1 MNVYKS
7 VLTDEICDIIISEGL
22 KRTQEEAGI
31 EKDNK
36 KSKGRS
42 TTVSFINNP
51 TITEFIRRYVQDAAD
66 GLVNITGVEDL
77 QFATYNKDDFY
88 GWHKD
93 ADINNNRMLSV
104 SVQLSDPDTYEGGD
118 LQIKDFLAERARG
131 TILVFNSNLL
141 HRVLP
146 VTSGVR
152 YSLVQWFSGQ
162 TSNVNR

>member
-1 MNVYKS
+1 MNEYKS

-22 KRTQEEAGI
+22 KRTQIEAGI

-42 TTVSFINNP
+42 TTVSFINDP
-51 TITEFIRRYVQDAAD
+51 TITEFIRRYVIDASE
-66 GLVNITGVEDL
+66 GIINITGAEDL

-93 ADINNNRMLSV
+93 ADVTNNRILSV
-104 SVQLSDPDTYEGGD
+104 SVQLSDPDSYEGGD

-131 TILVFNSNLL
+131 TIIIFNSNLL

-146 VTSGVR
+146 VTRGVR

-162 TSNVNR
+162 KYVNR

>member
-104 SVQLSDPDTYEGGD
+104 SVQLSDPNTYEGGD

>member
-7 VLTDEICDIIISEGL
+7 VLTDKICDIIISEGL
-22 KRTQEEAGI
+22 KRMQIEAGI
-31 EKDNK
+31 EEDNK
-36 KSKGRS
+36 KSEGRS
-42 TTVSFINNP
+42 TTVSFMNNP
-51 TITEFIRRYVQDAAD
+51 VITEFIRRYVKDASE
-66 GLVNITGVEDL
+66 GLVNITGAEDL
-77 QFATYNKDDFY
+77 QFATYKKDDFY

-93 ADINNNRMLSV
+93 ANIDNNRMLSV

-162 TSNVNR
+162 RSDVNR